1 MKAVFMGTPDFAVE
15 ALKALH
21 AHHDVVCV
29 YTRAPKPSG
38 RGHRLT
44 PSPVHRYAEEHGL
57 PVRHPASLKS
67 PEEQEAFKALNAD
80 VAVVA
85 AYGLILPQACL
96 EAFPHGCLNI
106 HGSLLPRWRGAAPIQ
121 RALMAGDTETGI
133 TLMQMDAGLDTG
145 DMLLKKKIALTPGMN
160 AEELHDAMAAAGA
173 EALIEG
179 LALMAEGRLVP
190 RRQPEEGV
198 TYAAKITKDEGLI
211 RWADETAAQIDC
223 RIRALTPWPGAWF
236 VRGGERI
243 SIVSAEP
250 VSLDVPQSPGTVLEG
265 GLVACRDGALKL
277 NVLQRPGR
285 RPLPFEEFVRG
296 YPLPAGTVLDAH
308 AAV

>member
-1 MKAVFMGTPDFAVE
+1 MKAVFMGTPDFAVA

-21 AHHDVVCV
+21 ARHEVICV

-44 PSPVHRYAEEHGL
+44 PSPVHQYAEEHGL

-67 PEEQEAFKALNAD
+67 SEEQVAFRALNAD

-96 EAFPHGCLNI
+96 EAFPRGCLNI

-145 DMLLKKKIALTPGMN
+145 DMLLKKKIAITPGMN
-160 AEELHDAMAAAGA
+160 AAELHDAMAAAGA
-173 EALIEG
+173 DALIDG
-179 LALMAEGRLVP
+179 QDLMAEGRLFP
-190 RRQPEEGV
+190 RHQPEEGV
-198 TYAAKITKDEGLI
+198 TYAAKISKDEGLI

-236 VRGGERI
+236 VHGREKI
-243 SIVSAEP
+243 SVAAAEP
-250 VSLDVPQSPGTVLEG
+250 VSLNTAQLPGTMLES
-265 GLVACRDGALKL
+265 GLVACREGALKL

-296 YPLPAGTVLDAH
+296 YPLPAGTVLDGH
-308 AAV
+308 APV

>member
-1 MKAVFMGTPDFAVE
+1 MKTVFMGTPDFAVE

-29 YTRAPKPSG
+29 YTRAPKPAG

-44 PSPVHRYAEEHGL
+44 PSPVHQYAAEHGL

-67 PEEQEAFKALNAD
+67 PAEQENFRALNAD
-80 VAVVA
+80 IAVVA

-96 EAFPHGCLNI
+96 DAFPQGCLNI

-145 DMLLKKKIALTPGMN
+145 DMLLKKKIAVTPGMN
-160 AEELHDAMAAAGA
+160 AAELHDALAAAGA

-179 LALMAEGRLVP
+179 LSLMAEGRLVP
-190 RRQPEEGV
+190 RRQPEEGI
-198 TYAAKITKDEGLI
+198 TYAAKISKDEGLI
-211 RWADETAAQIDC
+211 RWADETAVQIDG

-236 VRGGERI
+236 VHGRERI
-243 SIVSAEP
+243 SVASAEP
-250 VSLDVPQSPGTVLEG
+250 VSLSSGHAPGTVLEG
-265 GLVACRDGALKL
+265 GLVACREGALKL

-296 YPLPAGTVLDAH
+296 YPLSAGTVLDGH
-308 AAV
+308 APV